1 MDGPPDDE
9 GLPMTTTST
18 QTGYDTA
25 AIQHALMTDGI
36 TALKGAFTPQWAD
49 RMREDIEVAFEEA
62 IGREGGAVGRGPNRY
77 YVEIHPEQ
85 LRGFLDIVSHP
96 WFRAVCDAVLGP
108 DYKVLELGFDI
119 PFAGAM
125 NQPWHRD
132 FPSPPE
138 TYRDRKL
145 TSLAFNLTAV
155 DTAEDMGPFEIA
167 LGTQFEAGLDWH
179 HQMFPP
185 KSEYSRFESVA
196 VRKYPARGD
205 ISVRSALTVHRGTKN
220 ESQLSRPVL
229 VVGVD
234 APGAGHDAFHDMA
247 MTRGYYDAIPEDV
260 RRTLLGRVVD
270 ELEPI
275 VQQHTIEGLVMGE
288 A

>member
-1 MDGPPDDE
+1 
-9 GLPMTTTST
+9 MTTTAT
-18 QTGYDTA
+18 PIDRA
-25 AIQHALMTDGI
+25 AIEHALATDGI
-36 TALKGAFTPQWAD
+36 TALRGAFSAEWAD
-49 RMREDIEVAFEEA
+49 RMREDIEAAFAEA
-62 IGREGGAVGRGPNRY
+62 IDREGGAVGRGPNRY
-77 YVEIHPEQ
+77 YVEIHPQQ

-96 WFRAVCDAVLGP
+96 WFRAVCETALGP

-132 FPSPPE
+132 FPSPAE
-138 TYRDRKL
+138 TYEGRRL

-167 LGTQFEAGLDWH
+167 LGTQWDAGLDWE

-185 KSEYSRFESVA
+185 KTEYARFEELA
-196 VRKYPARGD
+196 VRKYPQRGD
-205 ISVRSALTVHRGTKN
+205 MSARSALTVHRGTANRSEK
-220 ESQLSRPVL
+220 SRPVL

-247 MTRGYYDAIPEDV
+247 MTQDYFDAIPDDV
-260 RRTLLGRVVD
+260 RRHLLGRVVE

-275 VQQHTIEGLVMGE
+275 VQKHTIEGLVMGE

>member
-1 MDGPPDDE
+1 
-9 GLPMTTTST
+9 MTTTSP
-18 QTGYDTA
+18 QTGIDRA
-25 AIQHALMTDGI
+25 AIEQALMTDGI
-36 TALKGAFTPQWAD
+36 TALKGAFSAEWAD
-49 RMREDIEVAFEEA
+49 RMREDIEAAFDEA

-85 LRGFLDIVSHP
+85 LRGFVDIVSHP
-96 WFRAVCDAVLGP
+96 WFRAVCETVLGP
-108 DYKVLELGFDI
+108 DYKVLELGFDV
-119 PFAGAM
+119 PFAGAQ

-132 FPSPPE
+132 FPSPQD
-138 TYRDRKL
+138 TYEGRRL

-155 DTAEDMGPFEIA
+155 DTAV
-167 LGTQFEAGLDWH
+167 GTQFEAGLDWH

-185 KSEYSRFESVA
+185 KSEYPRFESLA
-196 VRKYPARGD
+196 VRKYPQRGD
-205 ISVRSALTVHRGTKN
+205 ISARSALTVHRGTRN
-220 ESQLSRPVL
+220 ESQKSRPVL

-247 MTRGYYDAIPEDV
+247 MTQEYYDAIPDDV
-260 RRTLLGRVVD
+260 RSHLLGRVVD
-270 ELEPI
+270 RLEPI